1 MNNQKTPEALARKH
15 LDRVFGDVRIDA
27 IRQRPPKGW
36 IRAIRDALGLTARQL
51 ASRMGRTHSVL
62 VRLERSEVAD
72 AITLGSLRAAAEAMD
87 CTLVYAIVPNRSLTE
102 TARARATS
110 IADAQL
116 SRMHHTMR
124 LEDQALTRDDLVEER
139 TRLIEG
145 ILARGGS
152 RLWEEP

>member
-1 MNNQKTPEALARKH
+1 MNDQATPEALARKH
-15 LDRVFGDVRIDA
+15 LDRVFGDVRIAA

-51 ASRMGRTHSVL
+51 ASRMGKTHSVL

-102 TARARATS
+102 TARARAAS
-110 IADAQL
+110 IADTQL
-116 SRMHHTMR
+116 GRMHHTMR
-124 LEDQALTRDDLVEER
+124 LEDQALTRADLAQER
-139 TRLIEG
+139 NRLIEG
-145 ILARGGS
+145 ILAGRAS
-152 RLWEEP
+152 RLWEES

>member
-1 MNNQKTPEALARKH
+1 MNDQITPEALARKH

-72 AITLGSLRAAAEAMD
+72 AITLGSLRAAAKAMD

-102 TARARATS
+102 TARARAAR

-124 LEDQALTRDDLVEER
+124 LEDQALTRDDLAEER
-139 TRLIEG
+139 NRLIEG

>member
-1 MNNQKTPEALARKH
+1 
-15 LDRVFGDVRIDA
+15 
-27 IRQRPPKGW
+27 
-36 IRAIRDALGLTARQL
+36 
-51 ASRMGRTHSVL
+51 MGRTHSVL

-139 TRLIEG
+139 NRLIEG

>member
-1 MNNQKTPEALARKH
+1 MNDQKTPEALARKH

-124 LEDQALTRDDLVEER
+124 LEDQALTRDDLAQER

>member
-1 MNNQKTPEALARKH
+1 MNDQITPEALARKH

-124 LEDQALTRDDLVEER
+124 LEDQALTRDDLAEER
-139 TRLIEG
+139 NRLIEG

>member
-1 MNNQKTPEALARKH
+1 MNDQKTPEALARKH

-102 TARARATS
+102 TARARAAS

-116 SRMHHTMR
+116 GRMHHTMR
-124 LEDQALTRDDLVEER
+124 LEDQALTRDDLAQER
-139 TRLIEG
+139 NRLIEG
-145 ILARGGS
+145 ILARRGS

>member
-1 MNNQKTPEALARKH
+1 MNDQTTPEALARKH

-102 TARARATS
+102 TARARAAS

-124 LEDQALTRDDLVEER
+124 LEDQALTRDDLAEER
-139 TRLIEG
+139 NRLIEG

>member
-1 MNNQKTPEALARKH
+1 MNDQKTPEALARKH

-62 VRLERSEVAD
+62 VRLERSEVTD

-124 LEDQALTRDDLVEER
+124 LEDQALTRDDLAQER

>member
-1 MNNQKTPEALARKH
+1 MNDQKTPEALARKH
-15 LDRVFGDVRIDA
+15 LDRVFSDVRIDA

-124 LEDQALTRDDLVEER
+124 LEDQALTRDDLAQER
-139 TRLIEG
+139 NRLIEG

>member
-1 MNNQKTPEALARKH
+1 MNDQKTPEALARKH

-124 LEDQALTRDDLVEER
+124 LEDQALTRDDLAQER
-139 TRLIEG
+139 NRLIEG
-145 ILARGGS
+145 ILARGGR

>member
-1 MNNQKTPEALARKH
+1 MNDQKTPEALARKH

-139 TRLIEG
+139 NRLIEG

>member
-1 MNNQKTPEALARKH
+1 MNDQKTPEALARKH
-15 LDRVFGDVRIDA
+15 LDRVFDDVRIDA

-124 LEDQALTRDDLVEER
+124 LEDQALTRDDLAQER

>member
-1 MNNQKTPEALARKH
+1 MNDQKTPEALARKH

-51 ASRMGRTHSVL
+51 ASRMGKTHSVL

-102 TARARATS
+102 TARARAAS

-116 SRMHHTMR
+116 GRMHHTMR
-124 LEDQALTRDDLVEER
+124 LEDQALTRDDLAQER
-139 TRLIEG
+139 NRLIEG
-145 ILARGGS
+145 ILARRGS

>member
-1 MNNQKTPEALARKH
+1 MNDQITPEALASKH
-15 LDRVFGDVRIDA
+15 LDRVFVDVRIDA
-27 IRQRPPKGW
+27 IRQLPPKGW

-110 IADAQL
+110 IAYAQL

-124 LEDQALTRDDLVEER
+124 LEDQALTRDDLAQER
-139 TRLIEG
+139 NRLIEG

>member
-1 MNNQKTPEALARKH
+1 MNDQTTPEALARKH

-36 IRAIRDALGLTARQL
+36 IRAIRDALGLTARQM
-51 ASRMGRTHSVL
+51 ARRMGKTHSVL

-72 AITLGSLRAAAEAMD
+72 AITLGSLRVAAEAMD

-102 TARARATS
+102 TVRARAAS

-116 SRMHHTMR
+116 GRVHHTMR
-124 LEDQALTRDDLVEER
+124 LEDQALTRDDLAQER
-139 TRLIEG
+139 NRLIEG
-145 ILARGGS
+145 ILAGRGS

>member
-1 MNNQKTPEALARKH
+1 MNDQKTPEALARKH
-15 LDRVFGDVRIDA
+15 LDRVFDDVRIDA

>member
-1 MNNQKTPEALARKH
+1 MNDQATPEALARKH
-15 LDRVFGDVRIDA
+15 LDRVFGDVRVAA

-51 ASRMGRTHSVL
+51 ASRMGKTHSVL

-102 TARARATS
+102 TARARAAS
-110 IADAQL
+110 IADTQL
-116 SRMHHTMR
+116 GRMHHTMR
-124 LEDQALTRDDLVEER
+124 LEDQALTRDDLAVER
-139 TRLIEG
+139 NRLIEG

>member
-1 MNNQKTPEALARKH
+1 MNDRITPEALARKH

-124 LEDQALTRDDLVEER
+124 LEDQALTRDDLAEER
-139 TRLIEG
+139 NRLIEG

>member
-1 MNNQKTPEALARKH
+1 MNDQTIPEALARKH

-36 IRAIRDALGLTARQL
+36 IRAIRDALGLTARQM
-51 ASRMGRTHSVL
+51 ARRMGKTHSVV

-102 TARARATS
+102 TARARAAS

-116 SRMHHTMR
+116 GRVHHTMR
-124 LEDQALTRDDLVEER
+124 LEDQALTRDDLAQER
-139 TRLIEG
+139 NRLIEG
-145 ILARGGS
+145 ILAGRGG

>member
-1 MNNQKTPEALARKH
+1 MNDQITPEALARKH

-102 TARARATS
+102 TARARAAS

-124 LEDQALTRDDLVEER
+124 LEDQALARDDLAEER
-139 TRLIEG
+139 NRLIEG

>member
-1 MNNQKTPEALARKH
+1 MNDQITPEALARKH

-102 TARARATS
+102 TARARAAS
-110 IADAQL
+110 LADAQL

-124 LEDQALTRDDLVEER
+124 LEDQALTRDDLAEER
-139 TRLIEG
+139 NRLIEG

>member
-1 MNNQKTPEALARKH
+1 MNDQITPEALARKH

-102 TARARATS
+102 TARARATR

-124 LEDQALTRDDLVEER
+124 LEDQALTRDDLAEER
-139 TRLIEG
+139 NRLIEG

>member
-1 MNNQKTPEALARKH
+1 MNDQATPEALARKH
-15 LDRVFGDVRIDA
+15 LDRVFGDVRVAA

-51 ASRMGRTHSVL
+51 ASRMGKTHSVL

-102 TARARATS
+102 TARARAAS
-110 IADAQL
+110 IADTQL
-116 SRMHHTMR
+116 GRMHHTMR
-124 LEDQALTRDDLVEER
+124 LEDQALTRADLAQER
-139 TRLIEG
+139 NRLIEG
-145 ILARGGS
+145 ILAGRAS
-152 RLWEEP
+152 RLWEES